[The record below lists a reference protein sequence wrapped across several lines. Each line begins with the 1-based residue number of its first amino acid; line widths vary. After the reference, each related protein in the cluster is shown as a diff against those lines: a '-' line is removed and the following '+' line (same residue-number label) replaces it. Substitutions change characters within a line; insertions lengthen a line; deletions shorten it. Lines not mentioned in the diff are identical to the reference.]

1 MDRVASEADV
11 QRWRRNFRDEM
22 DGAAIYR
29 AMAVGES
36 NAKLAEVYERL
47 GAVEARHAQFWADRL
62 RSHGARVPPERP
74 SVRARV
80 LGLLARRFGASVVV
94 PTVARTERLGQT
106 VYDEQV
112 EAAGTS
118 LPGDERSH
126 AFLLGQISGGVPGAS
141 LSRLEGRHRT
151 PGGNAVRAAVLGAN
165 DGLLS
170 NLSLVTGVA
179 GSGLAGSVVLVVG
192 LAGLLAGAF
201 SMALGEWVSVQSSRE
216 VAERQLAIEADEI
229 ATLPDEEVEELRL
242 IYQARGLTEEQAK
255 EVAKRLLDDPDNAL
269 DVMAREELGLDPGE
283 RGGNPWTA
291 ALASFL
297 LFAAGALV
305 PVLPFVWLHGRIGA
319 LVAAAAGGLGLFAL
333 GMATTLFTGRDPLRS
348 ALRQMLLGLAAAAV
362 TYGVG
367 ALLGVAVA

>member
-1 MDRVASEADV
+1 MDHVVSRADI
-11 QRWRRNFRDEM
+11 QRWRRNFRDEV

-29 AMAVGES
+29 AMADSEP
-36 NAKLAEVYERL
+36 NAELTEVYRRL

-62 RSHGARVPPERP
+62 RRHGVRVPSERP

-80 LGLLARRFGASVVV
+80 LGLLARRFGAAVVV
-94 PTVARTERLGQT
+94 PTVARAERLGQT
-106 VYDEQV
+106 MYDDQV
-112 EAAGTS
+112 ETADTS
-118 LPGDERSH
+118 LPVDERSH
-126 AFLLGQISGGVPGAS
+126 AFLLGQIRGGVPGAS
-141 LSRLEGRHRT
+141 LGRLEGRHRT

-216 VAERQLAIEADEI
+216 LVERQLALEADEI
-229 ATLPDEEVEELRL
+229 ATLPDEEAEELRL
-242 IYQARGLTEEQAK
+242 IYQARGLPEEAAK
-255 EVAKRLLDDPDNAL
+255 EVAKRLLDNPDNAL
-269 DVMAREELGLDPGE
+269 DVMAREELGLDPDE
-283 RGGNPWTA
+283 RGGNPWAA

-297 LFAAGALV
+297 LFTAGALV
-305 PVLPFVWLHGRIGA
+305 PVLPFVWLDGQAGA
-319 LVAAAAGGLGLFAL
+319 LAAAAAGGLGLFAL
-333 GMATTLFTGRDPLRS
+333 GAATTLFTGRGPLRS
-348 ALRQMLLGLAAAAV
+348 GLRQMLLGLAAAAA

-367 ALLGVAVA
+367 ALLGVTIA